1 MGSENQALKHTHKQA
16 NKTEK
21 VPVKDEEEGSSNG
34 SREIQTEIQLWKL
47 WTKIGEENLGRQNAG
62 AQFWKH
68 CGHSGGECSSL
79 SYPCE
84 ESCKDGSINTLG
96 ELR

>member
-34 SREIQTEIQLWKL
+34 SREIQTEIQL
-47 WTKIGEENLGRQNAG
+47 
-62 AQFWKH
+62 
-68 CGHSGGECSSL
+68 
-79 SYPCE
+79 
-84 ESCKDGSINTLG
+84 
-96 ELR
+96 